1 MQTLRIFLQQLIP
14 AMEFG
19 TALLTPLAVLLAIL
33 IGYNGGSLV
42 PVFKKA
48 AYRGFWFSV
57 FLIAVKQ
64 GTRNAVS
71 REIVE
76 GIMAFFAIISEIGL
90 VTVLLGSQERFSK
103 KEKLFGMGV
112 MILVIALSVYY
123 GMEIWLIPVTT
134 ILNVDEVLSLDMLIR
149 MLGFIA
155 GLCIAVTGSWLIYHA
170 AKSLNDR
177 RLYTVFMIQVA
188 ALLFQQIVY
197 LVQILM
203 ARGFLPIRGLIS
215 LMAPLIDHQS
225 WFIFVV
231 FFVVFMV
238 PVALFLQKCPARP
251 EGANPAEYRKI
262 VADDIYKK
270 RWGKAS
276 VIALLVMIF
285 LSSFGSS
292 FANKPEELI
301 PAVPISAENGLV
313 AIPLQEVEDGH
324 LHRYAYQA
332 KNGTE
337 VRFIVVRKG
346 GAAYGVGLDACEICG
361 PTGYIERENQVVC
374 KLCDV
379 VMNKNTIGLPG
390 GCNPIPVAYRVNNG
404 QVQIEQSELE
414 KAEKHFH

>member
-33 IGYNGGSLV
+33 ISYDGGSLIRT
-42 PVFKKA
+42 FKKA
-48 AYRGFWFSV
+48 AYRGFWLSV

-90 VTVLLGSQERFSK
+90 VGVLLGSQEKLSRRARF
-103 KEKLFGMGV
+103 FGMAV

-134 ILNVDEVLSLDMLIR
+134 VLNVEEILSVDMAVR
-149 MLGFIA
+149 MLGFIT
-155 GLCIAVTGSWLIYHA
+155 GLAIAVTGSWLIYHA
-170 AKSLNDR
+170 AKALNDR
-177 RLYTVFMIQVA
+177 RLYTVFIIQVA

-203 ARGFLPIRGLIS
+203 ARGFLPVRGLIR
-215 LMAPLIDHQS
+215 LMGPLIDHQS

-238 PVALFLQKCPARP
+238 PVALFLQKCPERP

-262 VADDIYKK
+262 VANDIHKK

-276 VIALLVMIF
+276 VLALLLMIF
-285 LSSFGSS
+285 LSSFGSR
-292 FANKPEELI
+292 FANKAEELI
-301 PAVPISAENGLV
+301 PAVPITAENGLV
-313 AIPLQEVEDGH
+313 AIPLKEVEDGH
-324 LHRYAYQA
+324 LHRYAYQSKA
-332 KNGTE
+332 GTE
-337 VRFIVVRKG
+337 VRFIIVRKG
-346 GAAYGVGLDACEICG
+346 GSAYGVGLDCCEICG
-361 PTGYIERENQVVC
+361 PTGYIEREDQVVC

-379 VMNKNTIGLPG
+379 VMNKSTIGLPG
-390 GCNPIPVAYRVNNG
+390 GCNPIPVAYGVNSG
-404 QVQIEQSELE
+404 QIQIEQPVLE
-414 KAEKHFH
+414 AAEKYFR